1 MKTKE
6 EKLIDAIG
14 DTKDSNVL
22 RAVGHESADANL
34 KTEVRHMEIIDVP
47 KQSEADIRRYRI
59 RNGVLGGL
67 AAAVAVTGGVVLWNN
82 LKDIPTDP
90 KPAESSTSAVITI
103 PTPVAVADPLSV
115 ITDTSMPEP
124 FAPTEGPLKYG
135 NADGWHDE
143 FNDLWQKRFTSINV
157 DLIGAI
163 CAKKPECKERAEELL
178 TQYQDAQIA
187 DVQAGNV
194 TRYGIDDTPNVY
206 RYMKELGLTGEVM
219 QSVLIYYDNEIYRQI
234 NEGAELEDRL
244 FSTDDAVIYWEDK
257 AGIAAA
263 FKTEYSIVSGEYVLS
278 PRWMYYHTAEDYEK
292 VGITATQIRVMLT
305 KYRELGLTDEAWEAF
320 GAKLEGYMEAH
331 KDAAENKRYI
341 IDLEKNDLTSDKA
354 ISILEDHFYGEWDQS
369 DDDELILPFTY
380 ESSPFDFEGFHRPLC
395 FAETEDIWYML
406 CINSGESEIFVIEKS
421 DPDVMYQTGLSYY
434 NGYGSTPVVDLGA
447 DMGIK
452 YTRETEIV
460 DIELPTGEISL
471 LAEYKLFNM
480 YGENFEK
487 FYKETLNN
495 GITNEF
501 GVSFVTGDDM
511 MTAGTDR
518 YLDEYRDNF
527 VKVGVRFFAADE
539 YNDYLEKG
547 TAAPGQQWFALMFF
561 IDQENKWS
569 VTYAEYDLP
578 YEVVG
583 NTVSIMGER
592 PEYDPADDVTAE
604 PIDMTLDCE
613 LILLDKAEKLHEMIS
628 GWGNVDRSALAF
640 ELGEKADDFI
650 SNDGAYKVIS
660 DKVRTYADFKALYD
674 KDIYG
679 AYIDSLMWGFLLE
692 VNGTLYYIDPMS
704 GLLGTYETWYLG
716 CDVTGDAIVGH
727 FAILC
732 WGDEDNETTNA
743 EFLND
748 ISHYKFYD
756 ITVRNVG
763 GNYVITSCG
772 DENDIILGKVMEH
785 GLYYNS
791 GAADRSLITNEA
803 VKPKN

>member
-6 EKLIDAIG
+6 EKLIEAIG

-22 RAVGHESADANL
+22 RAVGHESADPNL

-47 KQSEADIRRYRI
+47 KPSEADIRRYRI

-67 AAAVAVTGGVVLWNN
+67 AAAVAITGGVVLWNN
-82 LKDIPTDP
+82 LKDIQTEP
-90 KPAESSTSAVITI
+90 KPAESSVTEPIVTIYTPDLAV
-103 PTPVAVADPLSV
+103 DPLSI

-124 FAPTEGPLKYG
+124 FAPNENSELYG
-135 NADGWHDE
+135 GDGWHDE
-143 FNDLWQKRFTSINV
+143 FNDLWQKRFTSINT
-157 DLIGAI
+157 DLIGTI
-163 CAKKPECKERAEELL
+163 CTEFPEYINRAEELA
-178 TQYQDAQIA
+178 TQYQDAQGA
-187 DVQAGNV
+187 DIQAGNV
-194 TRYGIDDTPNVY
+194 TRYGIDDTPNIY
-206 RYMKELGLTGEVM
+206 RYMKDLGLTGEEM
-219 QSVLIYYDNEIYRQI
+219 ESVLIYYDNEIHRQI
-234 NEGAELEDRL
+234 NEGADLDDRL
-244 FSTDDAVIYWEDK
+244 FDFDSMYFGRENKADIAV
-257 AGIAAA
+257 A
-263 FKTEYSIVSGEYVLS
+263 FKSEYSIVSGEYVLS
-278 PRWMYYHTAEDYEK
+278 PRWMYYHTIEDYEK
-292 VGITATQIRVMLT
+292 VNVFATQIRIMLP
-305 KYRELGLTDEAWEAF
+305 KYKELGFTDEAWEAF
-320 GAKLEGYMEAH
+320 STKLEDYIETH
-331 KDAAENKRYI
+331 KVATEEKRYI
-341 IDLEKNDLTSDKA
+341 IDTENYDLTSDTA
-354 ISILEDHFYGEWDQS
+354 ISILEDHFYGEWNQS
-369 DDDELILPFTY
+369 DDDELILPLTY
-380 ESSPFDFEGFHRPLC
+380 KNSPFDFEGFHRPLC

-421 DPDVMYQTGLSYY
+421 DPDVMYQTGLSYF
-434 NGYGSTPVVDLGA
+434 NGYNSTPVVELGSE
-447 DMGIK
+447 MSIK
-452 YTRETEIV
+452 YTRE
-460 DIELPTGEISL
+460 DIPADKTLPTGEISL

-480 YGENFEK
+480 YGEDFK
-487 FYKETLNN
+487 TFYNETLNN
-495 GITNEF
+495 GFTFED
-501 GVSFVTGDDM
+501 GMAYVTGGDM
-511 MTAGTDR
+511 MTAGADR
-518 YLDEYRDNF
+518 YLEEYRDDLVLIGARYF
-527 VKVGVRFFAADE
+527 VEDE

-547 TAAPGQQWFALMFF
+547 TAAPGQHWFGLTFEK
-561 IDQENKWS
+561 DWKEKWS

-592 PEYDPADDVTAE
+592 PEYSPADDVIAE

-613 LILLDKAEKLHEMIS
+613 QILLDKAEKLHEMIS

-674 KDIYG
+674 SDIYG
-679 AYIDSLMWGFLLE
+679 EYIDALMWEYLLE

-704 GLLGTYETWYLG
+704 GLLGTYETWYIG
-716 CDVTGDAIVGH
+716 CDVTEDAIVGH

-748 ISHYKFYD
+748 VSHYKFYD
-756 ITVRNVG
+756 INVQNVG

-772 DENDIILGKVMEH
+772 DGNDIILGKVMEH

-803 VKPKN
+803 VKPKK